1 MRINKK
7 YGFIFLILGLVL
19 LAIAGVYLSIS
30 KSTNDGNNND
40 NNHNNDNVSTN
51 IAYIKS
57 KDTNKKTK
65 ISFPI
70 FEKMTDSNYNKDEY
84 NVVYKNSGDNIYIE
98 ALTVE
103 SKLTLEE
110 YDNNY
115 LQTYYTGLETV
126 GLTYDTQVEKC
137 DYYCKRYKIYK
148 DNKIVDDKFKIYI
161 KMSDTDIGELTLYSN
176 NRDLPE
182 ELINGFKK
190 DIKISY
196 DATYKM
202 GKINNN
208 KLVFDFNIEE
218 DKYVVLKIDNGKY
231 EEVENSVNT
240 LYITTIK
247 DKNNNS
253 LINVTLRKK
262 QMGKT
267 INEDLNYYFKTET
280 KAEEIKQNNKT
291 FYKYS
296 LDNKTYYVYLIDEN
310 MALLLETNKIE
321 LNDFT
326 DIELTSR

>member
-1 MRINKK
+1 
-7 YGFIFLILGLVL
+7 
-19 LAIAGVYLSIS
+19 
-30 KSTNDGNNND
+30 
-40 NNHNNDNVSTN
+40 
-51 IAYIKS
+51 
-57 KDTNKKTK
+57 
-65 ISFPI
+65 
-70 FEKMTDSNYNKDEY
+70 MTDSNYNKDEY